1 MVLANIWMTIQK
13 YYLNIVYYY
22 RIQIIIVGSP
32 DIELLYCIKD
42 IDLYIYWSL
51 IYIREKST
59 SEMIKLSLN
68 FKIVEVWL
76 PNDWVV
82 NFDFYWSHSK
92 CYIILSYI
100 IAKFSWGIPISSQVV
115 VKDSS
120 EWLERRQLDLS
131 LQIAYAKFGM
141 INLWGSKLLT
151 VRVKSMTVRANNNQ
165 HTQVVILYISF

>member
-68 FKIVEVWL
+68 FKIVEV
-76 PNDWVV
+76 
-82 NFDFYWSHSK
+82 
-92 CYIILSYI
+92 
-100 IAKFSWGIPISSQVV
+100 
-115 VKDSS
+115 
-120 EWLERRQLDLS
+120 
-131 LQIAYAKFGM
+131 
-141 INLWGSKLLT
+141 
-151 VRVKSMTVRANNNQ
+151 
-165 HTQVVILYISF
+165 

>member
-1 MVLANIWMTIQK
+1 MTIQK

-68 FKIVEVWL
+68 FKIVEV
-76 PNDWVV
+76 
-82 NFDFYWSHSK
+82 
-92 CYIILSYI
+92 
-100 IAKFSWGIPISSQVV
+100 
-115 VKDSS
+115 
-120 EWLERRQLDLS
+120 
-131 LQIAYAKFGM
+131 
-141 INLWGSKLLT
+141 
-151 VRVKSMTVRANNNQ
+151 
-165 HTQVVILYISF
+165 